1 MVGNVRL
8 GWMGECGSSH
18 RMPTFIPS
26 FHTGPA
32 HAADRVVALGCK
44 QGEAGW
50 TCDSGLFFGR
60 PRSSAPFPTRD
71 MLASYGPAGMRCWK
85 VFRPG
90 WRLDYLL
97 HANTLI
103 SSFVEYG

>member
-1 MVGNVRL
+1 VVGNFRL

-18 RMPTFIPS
+18 RVPTSIPS
-26 FHTGPA
+26 FHTRPA
-32 HAADRVVALGCK
+32 HAANRVMTMGCK

-50 TCDSGLFFGR
+50 TCDSGLFFGGS
-60 PRSSAPFPTRD
+60 RSSAPFPTRD
-71 MLASYGPAGMRCWK
+71 MLTSYGPAGMRCWK

-103 SSFVEYG
+103 SSFVEYS